1 MENILKVI
9 SLVKNS
15 INQIAYK
22 TDFERNQML
31 DACCET
37 LFENADKILQ
47 ANLIDIENAKIASKP
62 TSFIDRLQ
70 LTKTRIDGMIEGLSQ
85 LKAIKSPIGNVQ
97 NEWDTKKEL
106 HIKKVTVP
114 LGVIGIIF
122 EARPNVTADTIG
134 LAIKS
139 GNAIVLRGGSDAIN
153 SNIAV
158 VSAIKQ
164 GLEKKG
170 FKSDFIG
177 LIEDTTHEGVDFLL
191 KQRKYID
198 VIIPRGGKNL
208 IKNTIENSLI
218 PTIETGLGNCHIYI
232 NEFAD
237 INTAK
242 KIATSAKIS
251 RVSVCNSAESLV
263 IDEKIAN
270 EFLPILL
277 KDLSDN
283 GVELRGGDDVKA
295 IYCDITKAID
305 EDYYSEYNAL
315 IMSVKIVKDIDEA
328 IAWINEHSTHHSDSI
343 ISENSKMIAKFNERI
358 DSACVFHNT
367 STRFSDGF

>member
-85 LKAIKSPIGNVQ
+85 LKAIESPIGNVQ
-97 NEWDTKKEL
+97 NEWDTKKEI

-139 GNAIVLRGGSDAIN
+139 GNA
-153 SNIAV
+153 
-158 VSAIKQ
+158 
-164 GLEKKG
+164 
-170 FKSDFIG
+170 
-177 LIEDTTHEGVDFLL
+177 
-191 KQRKYID
+191 
-198 VIIPRGGKNL
+198 
-208 IKNTIENSLI
+208 
-218 PTIETGLGNCHIYI
+218 
-232 NEFAD
+232 
-237 INTAK
+237 
-242 KIATSAKIS
+242 
-251 RVSVCNSAESLV
+251 
-263 IDEKIAN
+263 
-270 EFLPILL
+270 
-277 KDLSDN
+277 
-283 GVELRGGDDVKA
+283 
-295 IYCDITKAID
+295 
-305 EDYYSEYNAL
+305 
-315 IMSVKIVKDIDEA
+315 
-328 IAWINEHSTHHSDSI
+328 
-343 ISENSKMIAKFNERI
+343 
-358 DSACVFHNT
+358 
-367 STRFSDGF
+367 